1 MVRVG
6 QHFSLSLIALVA
18 ILLAKPVTF
27 LHPRVAA
34 PPEQPPQAPLVV
46 STPQRFMTRDLP
58 SEPSDER
65 PPYLITGSLHLVG
78 NLTGWQFNK
87 RNRR

>member
-1 MVRVG
+1 MVRIG

-46 STPQRFMTRDLP
+46 SAPQRFMTRDLP
-58 SEPSDER
+58 VEPSDER
-65 PPYLITGSLHLVG
+65 PASLDHRFLAS
-78 NLTGWQFNK
+78 GWQFK